1 MSETRIPSPTEIE
14 ARRTPAG
21 GWTKA
26 QLAQWGVPW
35 PPSKGWRQKL
45 VREWKEQQA
54 YTPELSKFLCQMEWS
69 KETCS
74 DLPCGL
80 RSRCGALVAYMWR
93 HSTVRVDTRRQ

>member
-21 GWTKA
+21 VWTKA

-54 YTPELSKFLCQMEWS
+54 YTPELSEFRKPMPVPVCFVKFLWAVS
-69 KETCS
+69 AF
-74 DLPCGL
+74 L
-80 RSRCGALVAYMWR
+80 LVR
-93 HSTVRVDTRRQ
+93 LSGCF

>member
-45 VREWKEQQA
+45 RKPMPVPDGMVQG
-54 YTPELSKFLCQMEWS
+54 
-69 KETCS
+69 
-74 DLPCGL
+74 DLF
-80 RSRCGALVAYMWR
+80 
-93 HSTVRVDTRRQ
+93 

>member
-1 MSETRIPSPTEIE
+1 MSETRIPSPTESE

-45 VREWKEQQA
+45 CFV
-54 YTPELSKFLCQMEWS
+54 KFLWAVS
-69 KETCS
+69 AF
-74 DLPCGL
+74 L
-80 RSRCGALVAYMWR
+80 LVR
-93 HSTVRVDTRRQ
+93 LSGCF